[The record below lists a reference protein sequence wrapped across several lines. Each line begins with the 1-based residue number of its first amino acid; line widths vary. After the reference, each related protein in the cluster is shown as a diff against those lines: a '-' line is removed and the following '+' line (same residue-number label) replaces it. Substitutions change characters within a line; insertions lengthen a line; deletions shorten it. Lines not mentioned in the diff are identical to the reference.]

1 MSEILTRA
9 DVERIAA
16 LARLELSAD
25 EVALFAEQLTRILGY
40 ADQIQQ
46 VDTSHVAAASITTP
60 VDTVWRD
67 DDPAGSLPRDLLL
80 SQAPA
85 ADTGA
90 GLFKVPRVL
99 GS

>member
-1 MSEILTRA
+1 M
-9 DVERIAA
+9 ERIAA
-16 LARLELSAD
+16 LARLELNAE
-25 EVALFAEQLTRILGY
+25 EVSLFAEQLTRILGY

-46 VDTSHVAAASITTP
+46 VDTSNVPGGSVTTP
-60 VDTVWRD
+60 AESVFRD
-67 DDPAGSLPRDLLL
+67 DEPAPSLPRDLLL

-85 ADTGA
+85 ADMAA